1 MKQQLKKLGLNPETF
16 CFAPYIGTDL
26 DQVGDVRTC
35 YRGQQ
40 NIGNWKE
47 ERFIDV
53 FNSDKAKEIRDALYT
68 GKQHENCQSC
78 WYAESHN
85 AISPRMDFFKDYNLR
100 LDEKEK
106 DTLISRIKQDPLT
119 AKIENFVRI
128 EMRPSLLCNLRCMHC
143 GPDSSTKWIE
153 KLSVKENFDIYDH
166 VVGIENGDTDVP
178 FDNFNNHFKNGLTS
192 KSKYKEDIK
201 ELLSSTKLIQFSGG
215 EPLLAPEHTEWL
227 DYLVN
232 TSKTSYKQDLDY
244 NSNFNIN
251 NIEKYF
257 EYWDKFNKLI
267 VRVSIDTSFLTYNYF
282 RAEGNIELLTDNIK
296 KFSHYFKGKS
306 RRYIVGTVTFN
317 MFSALRW
324 KDIMFDWIE
333 NDLGF
338 HSSLV
343 LKNPT
348 SSIHLPD
355 DLKLKALADIEW
367 TIAHVGDYSTDRYF
381 VEDYLHHA
389 TNCYNFLKNSDY
401 NNPKLTKNVCN
412 FFNMCDRINNNNI
425 FDYFPELSDYW
436 YDGL

>member
-68 GKQHENCQSC
+68 GKQHKNCQSC

-178 FDNFNNHFKNGLTS
+178 FDNFNK
-192 KSKYKEDIK
+192 
-201 ELLSSTKLIQFSGG
+201 
-215 EPLLAPEHTEWL
+215 
-227 DYLVN
+227 
-232 TSKTSYKQDLDY
+232 
-244 NSNFNIN
+244 
-251 NIEKYF
+251 
-257 EYWDKFNKLI
+257 
-267 VRVSIDTSFLTYNYF
+267 
-282 RAEGNIELLTDNIK
+282 
-296 KFSHYFKGKS
+296 
-306 RRYIVGTVTFN
+306 
-317 MFSALRW
+317 
-324 KDIMFDWIE
+324 
-333 NDLGF
+333 
-338 HSSLV
+338 
-343 LKNPT
+343 
-348 SSIHLPD
+348 
-355 DLKLKALADIEW
+355 
-367 TIAHVGDYSTDRYF
+367 
-381 VEDYLHHA
+381 
-389 TNCYNFLKNSDY
+389 
-401 NNPKLTKNVCN
+401 
-412 FFNMCDRINNNNI
+412 
-425 FDYFPELSDYW
+425 
-436 YDGL
+436 

>member
-1 MKQQLKKLGLNPETF
+1 M
-16 CFAPYIGTDL
+16 C
-26 DQVGDVRTC
+26 
-35 YRGQQ
+35 
-40 NIGNWKE
+40 
-47 ERFIDV
+47 
-53 FNSDKAKEIRDALYT
+53 
-68 GKQHENCQSC
+68 
-78 WYAESHN
+78 
-85 AISPRMDFFKDYNLR
+85 R
-100 LDEKEK
+100 L
-106 DTLISRIKQDPLT
+106 TILI
-119 AKIENFVRI
+119 
-128 EMRPSLLCNLRCMHC
+128 
-143 GPDSSTKWIE
+143 
-153 KLSVKENFDIYDH
+153 
-166 VVGIENGDTDVP
+166 
-178 FDNFNNHFKNGLTS
+178 S

>member
-1 MKQQLKKLGLNPETF
+1 M
-16 CFAPYIGTDL
+16 
-26 DQVGDVRTC
+26 
-35 YRGQQ
+35 
-40 NIGNWKE
+40 
-47 ERFIDV
+47 
-53 FNSDKAKEIRDALYT
+53 
-68 GKQHENCQSC
+68 
-78 WYAESHN
+78 
-85 AISPRMDFFKDYNLR
+85 
-100 LDEKEK
+100 
-106 DTLISRIKQDPLT
+106 T